1 MKKIVYSIVLIAL
14 VFQTGFLSNMRA
26 SAQGVETETPTPTLE
41 PTKPPEPTATETA
54 TPTPTETSGPT
65 ETETATPTPTE
76 TPGPTETPPPVETVP
91 PVEEITLTLSS
102 SPNVIRRGAELTV
115 EWEIQGLKEA
125 ARGTILRFHLPAE
138 VTPVDVKIGK
148 WDEKAGTLE
157 VEIAELKGSLGFNVG
172 KKAASPLTITA
183 ELLQEEKALAKAEIG
198 LLDPDETLVTSKGGK
213 AEGMQGKIL
222 VSFPVGALGENV
234 RVRIGDPSKR
244 SLPVESLSGSP
255 FEITATSEKTLTEV
269 SKFSQPVEI
278 QVKYDETELSGDE
291 EDLRLFWYDPAD
303 MQWKLPLS
311 QYVDTENNVLY
322 ATTDHFTVFDTYNS
336 GWQSAET
343 PTLELFQH
351 AGYTGAA
358 SFSMPIK
365 VPPGPGGFQPSL
377 SLSYNSQIVDTATTD
392 TQASWVGMGWSLD
405 AAAYIERNG
414 FGTKIT
420 DDDTYSLTLQGM
432 GGTLWLGAD
441 GRYHLENENFA
452 KITYNAATDAW
463 KVLDKQG
470 NQYYFEESV
479 GYTMYTEC
487 PDGSY
492 TVDEALTWR
501 WMLTRSVNIYG
512 KEITY
517 TYFKEGSSHTTT
529 NKQGCTV
536 VHHLFNYVYPKTI
549 SYANGRYRVQ
559 FVRTE
564 RYDYKPQWLLL
575 YASGVYKTF
584 QKSLLSAIRVE
595 QDEDGDGTYET
606 LIRKYAFTYCADS
619 SCSIF
624 PAYVWPSLQNYRTP
638 TLTAVREYGLG
649 GTNSLP
655 PYSFT
660 YGDGMHLTQATNG
673 YGGTVK
679 FTYETW
685 YQNIPYQTLANGLLE
700 RNLPNWGNPL
710 KCTFRDSQ
718 CDWAGIKNEGLVGG
732 GDNFLRV
739 SGKAEKLIDSYQ
751 PGRWYRIVAGVKR
764 PDGFGN
770 GKIQFGYQFKVYNV
784 QKPAVYESALVTSA
798 GLRTL
803 ESEPFFLPLNA
814 TSFKVLI
821 NSLNTN
827 ESASYND
834 IYWYYLAPL
843 PTYARVTSR
852 ILSTGGDSYT
862 FNYAYQNPKMNTT
875 ANSAAAGTAH
885 PYTAAYS
892 EFRGHAVVTETD
904 PYGKQVA
911 TQYGQTDCDS
921 GKALGV
927 TTRNASGV
935 IMQSSSTSYACTD
948 YPTTQVLLDKEWPFW
963 GTAFTGIGYKW
974 ARATEEMN
982 AVYDSSG
989 IEAAHTTASY
999 TYNDTYGNLIEKTVS
1014 GTDIET
1020 ITTTTDYSPNTSGG
1034 KWLVGLP
1041 ARVTVTDSGGA
1052 VLSRSLNLYD
1062 GADTYT
1068 TKPTQGI
1075 LTATRQLISG
1085 ADYSQTSYGYDAWG
1099 NVTEQTVWTGYGT
1112 ASSAPTAGAQT
1123 SYTCYGSGGSLG
1135 GTACANDG
1143 YHTYA
1148 LWTKNAKGH
1157 ISSIT
1162 YDYALGLPLTETDP
1176 NGAVTTATY
1185 DVFGRFKSLTKPG
1198 ETSPSLNVSY
1208 QNFPFKVTLTQAID
1222 TGLTFTVVRN
1232 YDGMGRQIS
1241 TVTNG
1246 VTTTSTF
1253 NAYGKPL
1260 TQSMPHT
1267 TGAWYYTTTEY
1278 DSMGRA
1284 ISVTAPDGSV
1294 TTSAFDGLT
1303 TTVTDANNHSTTTVT
1318 NILGQTLSVT
1328 PPTGPGVAFT
1338 YDPLGN
1344 LLTATRGG
1352 ASTALTYDKAGRKTS
1367 MDDADMGTWDY
1378 SYDALG
1384 NLVTQTD
1391 ARNCTT
1397 SLTYDVLNRVTGK
1410 SYSNC
1415 PATTAV
1421 TYTYD
1426 VGTNGKGRR
1435 TSMGISGADYTSW
1448 TYDERG
1454 RVVTEAKQITG
1465 GGQFVTSF
1473 TYNSADLP
1481 VTMTYPDGE
1490 VLDYDYNNDM
1500 RLTSIAGLADYVQ
1513 SIAYDSAGRMTQM
1526 TRGNGILTTTYAY
1539 FNWNQQ
1545 GGRLQQLATVRPSNQ
1560 TTLQNFTY
1568 SYDSVGNIMT
1578 INDSLS
1584 GPQTQN
1590 FTYDALDR
1598 LVSANATGGTNG
1610 LYDEAYSYNSTTG
1623 NLASKA
1629 GVNYTYSTTHKHAVA
1644 GLSNGNS
1651 YSYDDNG
1658 NMTTRNVDGQT
1669 YTLSYDAEN
1678 RLVSVSGAAT
1688 ANYVYDG
1695 DGKQIKSVVNGVTTF
1710 YVGNHYEVK
1719 SSLVTKYYF
1728 AGSTRVAVRKDGT
1741 LSYLLGD
1748 HLGSSSV
1755 TTNASGAK
1763 IASLMYK
1770 AWGETRHSTGT
1781 MPTDYRYTGQREE
1794 SAIGLHYYGARW
1806 YDSSLSRF
1814 VQADSIVPRGSQGL
1828 DRYAYANNNSLA
1840 YVDRSGH
1847 EPHGPGSCYDYENG
1861 ECGGDA
1867 SNIEVKIVVIVCG
1880 WGFDCE
1886 NGNPSGA
1893 FAELVS
1899 RLEAEGYDVSFFNT
1913 VKEGDETRTKAAVA
1927 EYLVSIGVAY
1937 EGEVNII
1944 GYSAGG
1950 DSAIIAYDMASER
1963 GESEIFD
1970 SIVVVDPG
1978 FGASA
1983 PYDTAKQSQILG
1995 NMVTQRPGDV
2005 LVIDPDGDLSVNVEE
2020 LNGFG
2025 NYDATG
2031 VPGGH
2036 LEIPYYAPLQDA
2048 IYQFI
2053 LR

>member
-102 SPNVIRRGAELTV
+102 SPNVIRREAELTV

-125 ARGTILRFHLPAE
+125 AGGTILRFHLPAG
-138 VTPVDVKIGK
+138 VTPVDTGAGK
-148 WDEKAGTLE
+148 WDKEARTLE

-172 KKAASPLTITA
+172 KKAASPLVITA
-183 ELLQEEKALAKAEIG
+183 ELLLEGKPLAKAEIS

-213 AEGMQGKIL
+213 VEGMNGKIF
-222 VSFPVGALGENV
+222 VNFPAGILAENV
-234 RVRIGDPSKR
+234 KVRIGDPSIR

-463 KVLDKQG
+463 KVSDKQG

-770 GKIQFGYQFKVYNV
+770 GKVQFGYQFKVYNV

-803 ESEPFFLPLNA
+803 ESEPFFLPLNT

-827 ESASYND
+827 ESAGYND

-989 IEAAHTTASY
+989 IETAHTTASY

-1085 ADYSQTSYGYDAWG
+1085 EDYSQASYGYDAWG
-1099 NVTEQTVWTGYGT
+1099 NVTSQTVWTGYGT

-1123 SYTCYGSGGSLG
+1123 SYTCYGTGQSIGGKW
-1135 GTACANDG
+1135 CANNG

-1176 NGAVTTATY
+1176 NGAVTSATY
-1185 DVFGRFKSLTKPG
+1185 DNFGRFKSLTKPG

-1208 QNFPFKVTLTQAID
+1208 
-1222 TGLTFTVVRN
+1222 
-1232 YDGMGRQIS
+1232 
-1241 TVTNG
+1241 
-1246 VTTTSTF
+1246 
-1253 NAYGKPL
+1253 
-1260 TQSMPHT
+1260 
-1267 TGAWYYTTTEY
+1267 
-1278 DSMGRA
+1278 
-1284 ISVTAPDGSV
+1284 
-1294 TTSAFDGLT
+1294 
-1303 TTVTDANNHSTTTVT
+1303 
-1318 NILGQTLSVT
+1318 
-1328 PPTGPGVAFT
+1328 
-1338 YDPLGN
+1338 
-1344 LLTATRGG
+1344 
-1352 ASTALTYDKAGRKTS
+1352 
-1367 MDDADMGTWDY
+1367 
-1378 SYDALG
+1378 
-1384 NLVTQTD
+1384 
-1391 ARNCTT
+1391 
-1397 SLTYDVLNRVTGK
+1397 
-1410 SYSNC
+1410 
-1415 PATTAV
+1415 
-1421 TYTYD
+1421 
-1426 VGTNGKGRR
+1426 
-1435 TSMGISGADYTSW
+1435 
-1448 TYDERG
+1448 
-1454 RVVTEAKQITG
+1454 
-1465 GGQFVTSF
+1465 
-1473 TYNSADLP
+1473 
-1481 VTMTYPDGE
+1481 
-1490 VLDYDYNNDM
+1490 
-1500 RLTSIAGLADYVQ
+1500 
-1513 SIAYDSAGRMTQM
+1513 
-1526 TRGNGILTTTYAY
+1526 
-1539 FNWNQQ
+1539 
-1545 GGRLQQLATVRPSNQ
+1545 
-1560 TTLQNFTY
+1560 
-1568 SYDSVGNIMT
+1568 
-1578 INDSLS
+1578 
-1584 GPQTQN
+1584 
-1590 FTYDALDR
+1590 
-1598 LVSANATGGTNG
+1598 
-1610 LYDEAYSYNSTTG
+1610 
-1623 NLASKA
+1623 
-1629 GVNYTYSTTHKHAVA
+1629 VN
-1644 GLSNGNS
+1644 
-1651 YSYDDNG
+1651 
-1658 NMTTRNVDGQT
+1658 
-1669 YTLSYDAEN
+1669 
-1678 RLVSVSGAAT
+1678 
-1688 ANYVYDG
+1688 
-1695 DGKQIKSVVNGVTTF
+1695 
-1710 YVGNHYEVK
+1710 
-1719 SSLVTKYYF
+1719 
-1728 AGSTRVAVRKDGT
+1728 
-1741 LSYLLGD
+1741 
-1748 HLGSSSV
+1748 
-1755 TTNASGAK
+1755 
-1763 IASLMYK
+1763 
-1770 AWGETRHSTGT
+1770 
-1781 MPTDYRYTGQREE
+1781 
-1794 SAIGLHYYGARW
+1794 
-1806 YDSSLSRF
+1806 
-1814 VQADSIVPRGSQGL
+1814 
-1828 DRYAYANNNSLA
+1828 
-1840 YVDRSGH
+1840 
-1847 EPHGPGSCYDYENG
+1847 
-1861 ECGGDA
+1861 
-1867 SNIEVKIVVIVCG
+1867 
-1880 WGFDCE
+1880 
-1886 NGNPSGA
+1886 NPS
-1893 FAELVS
+1893 
-1899 RLEAEGYDVSFFNT
+1899 R
-1913 VKEGDETRTKAAVA
+1913 
-1927 EYLVSIGVAY
+1927 
-1937 EGEVNII
+1937 
-1944 GYSAGG
+1944 
-1950 DSAIIAYDMASER
+1950 
-1963 GESEIFD
+1963 
-1970 SIVVVDPG
+1970 
-1978 FGASA
+1978 
-1983 PYDTAKQSQILG
+1983 
-1995 NMVTQRPGDV
+1995 
-2005 LVIDPDGDLSVNVEE
+2005 
-2020 LNGFG
+2020 
-2025 NYDATG
+2025 
-2031 VPGGH
+2031 
-2036 LEIPYYAPLQDA
+2036 
-2048 IYQFI
+2048 
-2053 LR
+2053 